1 MPNPV
6 FIFAFVI
13 ATMYGLGFHV
23 ILGGDARR
31 MVLFVVTSWVGFLLG
46 QYIGGYL
53 ESKHCLSIGVIHL
66 CCRLPYQPSVGLL
79 IFAHALTAKPSSPV
93 SRR

>member
-23 ILGGDARR
+23 ILGGNARR
-31 MVLFVVTSWVGFLLG
+31 MVLFILSSWVGFLLG
-46 QYIGGYL
+46 QYVGGYL
-53 ESKHCLSIGVIHL
+53 EISVLRIGVIHL
-66 CCRLPYQPSVGLL
+66 LPASIAAVALL
-79 IFAHALTAKPSSPV
+79 TICACLDG
-93 SRR
+93 

>member
-6 FIFAFVI
+6 FVFAFII

-23 ILGGDARR
+23 ALGGNARR
-31 MVLFVVTSWVGFLLG
+31 LVLFIVTSWVGFLLG

-53 ESKHCLSIGVIHL
+53 DLPILRMGVIHL
-66 CCRLPYQPSVGLL
+66 LPASVTTVGLL
-79 IFAHALTAKPSSPV
+79 IFAHALTAEPTTPV
-93 SRR
+93 TRR

>member
-6 FIFAFVI
+6 IIFAFVI

-23 ILGGDARR
+23 VLGGNARR
-31 MVLFVVTSWVGFLLG
+31 MVLFIVTSWVGFLLG
-46 QYIGGYL
+46 QYVGGFVEINL
-53 ESKHCLSIGVIHL
+53 LRIGVIHL
-66 CCRLPYQPSVGLL
+66 LPASIGAVGLL
-79 IFAHALTAKPSSPV
+79 IFAHVLTAERNTPV

>member
-6 FIFAFVI
+6 FVFAFVI

-23 ILGGDARR
+23 VLGGNARR
-31 MVLFVVTSWVGFLLG
+31 MVLFIVTSWVGFLLG
-46 QYIGGYL
+46 QYVGGYL
-53 ESKHCLSIGVIHL
+53 DITLLRIGVIHL
-66 CCRLPYQPSVGLL
+66 LPASVTAVGLL
-79 IFAHALTAKPSSPV
+79 IFAHALTSDPTTPV

>member
-6 FIFAFVI
+6 IIFAFVI

-23 ILGGDARR
+23 VLGGNARR
-31 MVLFVVTSWVGFLLG
+31 LVLFVVTSWVGFLLG
-46 QYIGGYL
+46 QYIGGFIEINL
-53 ESKHCLSIGVIHL
+53 LRIGVIHL
-66 CCRLPYQPSVGLL
+66 LPASITAVGLL
-79 IFAHALTAKPSSPV
+79 IFAHVLTAEPTTPV

>member
-6 FIFAFVI
+6 YVFAFVI

-23 ILGGDARR
+23 ILGGNARR
-31 MVLFVVTSWVGFLLG
+31 LVLFVVTSWVGFLLG
-46 QYIGGYL
+46 QYLGGYL
-53 ESKHCLSIGVIHL
+53 DIAFLRIGVIHL
-66 CCRLPYQPSVGLL
+66 LPASVTTVGLL
-79 IFAHALTAKPSSPV
+79 ILAHFLTAEPTTPV

>member
-13 ATMYGLGFHV
+13 ATMYGLGFH
-23 ILGGDARR
+23 ILFGGNARR

-46 QYIGGYL
+46 QYVGGYL
-53 ESKHCLSIGVIHL
+53 NISVLRIGLIHL
-66 CCRLPYQPSVGLL
+66 LPASVTAVCLL
-79 IFAHALTAKPSSPV
+79 IFAHILTKEPTTPV

>member
-6 FIFAFVI
+6 FVFAFVI
-13 ATMYGLGFHV
+13 ATMYGLGFHFV
-23 ILGGDARR
+23 LGGNARR
-31 MVLFVVTSWVGFLLG
+31 LVLFIVTSWVGFLLG

-53 ESKHCLSIGVIHL
+53 DITLLRIGAIHL
-66 CCRLPYQPSVGLL
+66 LPASVTAVGML
-79 IFAHALTAKPSSPV
+79 IFAHMLTAETMTPV

>member
-23 ILGGDARR
+23 ILGGNARR
-31 MVLFVVTSWVGFLLG
+31 MVLFIVTSWVGFLLG
-46 QYIGGYL
+46 QYVGGHL
-53 ESKHCLSIGVIHL
+53 GIDLLRIGVIHL
-66 CCRLPYQPSVGLL
+66 APASVTAVGLL
-79 IFAHALTAKPSSPV
+79 IFAHVLTAESTTPV
-93 SRR
+93 TRR

>member
-23 ILGGDARR
+23 ILGRNARR

-53 ESKHCLSIGVIHL
+53 DINFLRIGVIHL
-66 CCRLPYQPSVGLL
+66 LPASVTVVALL
-79 IFAHALTAKPSSPV
+79 IFAHVLTAESTTPV
-93 SRR
+93 TRR

>member
-23 ILGGDARR
+23 VLGGNARR
-31 MVLFVVTSWVGFLLG
+31 MVLFIVTSWVGFLLG
-46 QYIGGYL
+46 QYVGGYL
-53 ESKHCLSIGVIHL
+53 DIALLRIGVVHL
-66 CCRLPYQPSVGLL
+66 LPASLAAVGLL
-79 IFAHALTAKPSSPV
+79 TFAHVLTAEPTTPV

>member
-6 FIFAFVI
+6 FLFAFVI

-23 ILGGDARR
+23 IMGGNARR
-31 MVLFVVTSWVGFLLG
+31 MVLFVVTSWLGFLLG
-46 QYIGGYL
+46 QYVGGYL
-53 ESKHCLSIGVIHL
+53 EIDLFRIGVVHL
-66 CCRLPYQPSVGLL
+66 LPASAAAVGLL
-79 IFAHALTAKPSSPV
+79 IFAHVLTSEPTTPV

>member
-23 ILGGDARR
+23 ILGGNARR
-31 MVLFVVTSWVGFLLG
+31 MVLFVVSSWVGFLLG
-46 QYIGGYL
+46 QYVGGYL
-53 ESKHCLSIGVIHL
+53 DITILRIGVVHL
-66 CCRLPYQPSVGLL
+66 LPASITAAGLL
-79 IFAHALTAKPSSPV
+79 IFAHVLTAESATPV

>member
-6 FIFAFVI
+6 FIFAFII

-23 ILGGDARR
+23 VLGGNARR
-31 MVLFVVTSWVGFLLG
+31 MVLFIVTSWVGFLLG
-46 QYIGGYL
+46 QYIGGFL
-53 ESKHCLSIGVIHL
+53 DVSILRIGVIHL
-66 CCRLPYQPSVGLL
+66 LPASVTTAGLL
-79 IFAHALTAKPSSPV
+79 IFAHLLTAEPSTPV

>member
-1 MPNPV
+1 MPDPV

-53 ESKHCLSIGVIHL
+53 GIGLLRIGVIHL
-66 CCRLPYQPSVGLL
+66 LPASIAAVGLL

>member
-6 FIFAFVI
+6 LIFAFVI

-23 ILGGDARR
+23 ILGGNARR
-31 MVLFVVTSWVGFLLG
+31 MVLFIVTSWVGFLLG
-46 QYIGGYL
+46 QYIGGHL
-53 ESKHCLSIGVIHL
+53 DIDLLRIGVIHL
-66 CCRLPYQPSVGLL
+66 LPASITAFGLL
-79 IFAHALTAKPSSPV
+79 IFAHLLTAESTTPV

>member
-6 FIFAFVI
+6 FVFAFVI

-46 QYIGGYL
+46 QYIGDYL
-53 ESKHCLSIGVIHL
+53 EVNVLKIGVIHL
-66 CCRLPYQPSVGLL
+66 LPASITAVGLL

>member
-1 MPNPV
+1 MPDPV

-53 ESKHCLSIGVIHL
+53 GIGLLQIGVIHL
-66 CCRLPYQPSVGLL
+66 LPASIAAVGLL

>member
-1 MPNPV
+1 MPSPV

-23 ILGGDARR
+23 VLGGNARR
-31 MVLFVVTSWVGFLLG
+31 VVLFVATSWLGFLLG
-46 QYIGGYL
+46 QYIGGFL
-53 ESKHCLSIGVIHL
+53 DVAMLRIGVIHL
-66 CCRLPYQPSVGLL
+66 LPASLGAVGLL
-79 IFAHALTAKPSSPV
+79 TFAHVLTAGPTTPV

>member
-53 ESKHCLSIGVIHL
+53 EASILRIGVIHL
-66 CCRLPYQPSVGLL
+66 LPASITAVGLL
-79 IFAHALTAKPSSPV
+79 IFAHALTAKPTSPV